1 MSLLDK
7 LAIIRGTDKS
17 SLTHNYC
24 AKYEKYLPFKRTDKL
39 KLLEIGILDGSSLKM
54 WSDYFMFSEIIGIDI
69 NKECKQYEDG
79 RIKVEIG
86 SQNNKY
92 FLDEIVEKYQMFDM
106 ILDDGSHI
114 NSDVIFSFE
123 HLFKYVKPGGV
134 YIVEDVCTSYWS
146 DYGGGIGK
154 EGTSIEYFKKLVED
168 VNLMGLVNFDIPD
181 NAHARREDWTIPYVL
196 KEYPNCVTDIESI
209 NFLNG
214 IIIIT
219 KSNGTL

>member
-7 LAIIRGTDKS
+7 IAIIRGTDKS

-39 KLLEIGILDGSSLKM
+39 KLLEIGVLDGSSLKM
-54 WSDYFMFSEIIGIDI
+54 WSDYFMFSEVIGIDI
-69 NKECKQYEDG
+69 DKRCKQYEEG

-86 SQNNKY
+86 SQA
-92 FLDEIVEKYQMFDM
+92 DEIFLNEIGEKYGMFDM
-106 ILDDGSHI
+106 ILDDGSHK
-114 NSDVIFSFE
+114 NNHVIFSFE
-123 HLFKYVKPGGV
+123 KLFKYVKPGGL
-134 YIVEDVCTSYWS
+134 YIVEDSCTSYWP
-146 DYGGGIGK
+146 DYGGGMRI

-196 KEYPNCVTDIESI
+196 KEYPNCIIDIESI